1 MSVDDRYI
9 QTHRLIIPDDDRGL
23 LVESA
28 LQNDLKV
35 RRKSGL
41 DGNCLQKLL
50 CRLMP
55 VQQRKCEMTGGGWQI
70 KGSGKRQAI
79 GVSK

>member
-9 QTHRLIIPDDDRGL
+9 QTHRLIISDDDRGL

-35 RRKSGL
+35 RGESGSY
-41 DGNCLQKLL
+41 GSCLQKLL

-55 VQQRKCEMTGGGWQI
+55 VQQRKCEMTSGGWQI
-70 KGSGKRQAI
+70 KRSGKRQAI
-79 GVSK
+79 GVSE